1 MGKNL
6 FLNEF
11 SIFERD
17 VECLIVE
24 LDFKMK
30 NYIKF

>member
-11 SIFERD
+11 SIVERD